1 MDNHPQAAET
11 QEAIAGLKIKH
22 ANEVQELATKQQ
34 GSEEEISR
42 LREDASR
49 LNEQLAALT
58 EERDFLSHKSRDL
71 EAAVSRLSVELDDS
85 SAHVKEADR
94 MATAANSKVRN
105 ENISSCATTSI

>member
-1 MDNHPQAAET
+1 LDNHPQAAET

-58 EERDFLSHKSRDL
+58 EEKDFLSHKNRDL
-71 EAAVSRLSVELDDS
+71 EAAVSRLSVELGDS

-94 MATAANSKVRN
+94 MAAAANSKVRN
-105 ENISSCATTSI
+105 DNISSCAATAI